1 MNDCV
6 NANNSVK
13 SASVSNFSFSQCNHN
28 VDEEIQR
35 CSMAKSS
42 KRKKV
47 QKKRKVQSNV
57 EVLSTGIQ
65 DSSLQMDQSNSKL
78 PTHEDAFLAQRHV
91 QGMNPGP
98 RMETIDGY
106 YVPHQSVHALG
117 PLSSLSMLQD
127 SYYSNH
133 QASQN
138 VLGNLN
144 YILDHGGHY
153 SAQSI
158 QGLLQ
163 GQLSFR
169 APLLHTS
176 FDIQG
181 NSSDMDNSTSVTGKH
196 MQD

>member
-47 QKKRKVQSNV
+47 QKKRK
-57 EVLSTGIQ
+57 
-65 DSSLQMDQSNSKL
+65 DQSNSKL